1 MIIPNT
7 IKIGGQDINV
17 MFEEHLDNNC
27 LGTMSIGEGVLKI
40 ANNFNN
46 RKQCQS
52 SKITTFIHERVHGIL
67 DTMGESELSGN
78 ERFVCA
84 FSSLLVNPID
94 DIVKANTNTMVS
106 INTPL
111 SDTNKQEEQNTED

>member
-7 IKIGGQDINV
+7 IRIGGQDISVVNK
-17 MFEEHLDNNC
+17 ERLDNDI
-27 LGTMSIGEGVLKI
+27 LGNICIAEGTLKI
-40 ANNFNN
+40 ADNFKNS
-46 RKQCQS
+46 KQCQS
-52 SKITTFIHERVHGIL
+52 SKITTFIHEVVHGIL
-67 DTMGESELSGN
+67 DTMGEFNLSEN
-78 ERFVCA
+78 EKFVCT
-84 FSSLLVNPID
+84 FSSLLVNPIE